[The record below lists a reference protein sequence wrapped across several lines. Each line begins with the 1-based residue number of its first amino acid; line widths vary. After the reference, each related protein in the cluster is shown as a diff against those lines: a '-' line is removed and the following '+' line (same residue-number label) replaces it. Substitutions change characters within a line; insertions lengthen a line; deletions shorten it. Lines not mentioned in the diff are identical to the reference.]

1 MSDSDDESVSSESDS
16 GSLGSDDSS
25 PKPVAKKQKVTKQ
38 TPVKP
43 PPTTKPSNV
52 SVQAK
57 PSKVIQ
63 QSTVPKQPSSMSH
76 SSSNMSAPPVSAD
89 STDITRGA
97 PVTTDIAAKKLMSQY
112 LRQQNR
118 PYSSIQI
125 HDNLHK
131 RIPKA
136 TVERVLTS
144 MCLPDSG
151 FVCKEY
157 GKAKIYFVDQASLP
171 SDYTADQLDELR
183 NQNDKL
189 KNRVDQAPSQE
200 RAAKAELQHLL
211 AEPSDQE
218 LTQQLLD
225 INARITEK
233 RLRVERLSGK
243 GGTSS
248 AASSSVPNNVRF
260 KSLAEAVSA
269 HNQFRR
275 AWQTRKGLCME
286 AVDMLSEGMGKKVKD
301 VMVSVW
307 LLCTTM
313 RYTVLGIMH
322 IFYPLSLSLWYL
334 KAEMCL
340 ESDQDVGAQLPALLP
355 ERAP

>member
-183 NQNDKL
+183 NENDEL
-189 KNRVDQAPSQE
+189 KNRVDQAAAQE

-233 RLRVERLSGK
+233 RFRVERLSGK

-260 KSLAEAVSA
+260 KSLADAVSA

-301 VMVSVW
+301 VMVSA
-307 LLCTTM
+307 
-313 RYTVLGIMH
+313 YTVYCTGY
-322 IFYPLSLSLWYL
+322 FDSSLSLVF
-334 KAEMCL
+334 EGG
-340 ESDQDVGAQLPALLP
+340 DVSGERPGCRGPAASTASWARDLAVSP
-355 ERAP
+355 TTAAVP